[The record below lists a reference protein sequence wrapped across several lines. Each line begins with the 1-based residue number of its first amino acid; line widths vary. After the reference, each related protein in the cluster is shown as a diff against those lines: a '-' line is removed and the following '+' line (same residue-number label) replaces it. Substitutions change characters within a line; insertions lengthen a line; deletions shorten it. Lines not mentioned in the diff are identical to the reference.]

1 MFQIR
6 LGHIDL
12 PNLTLSRSG
21 IRWQVRDGE
30 VCAAG
35 SLIGAANFA
44 TIQPLKGAELPFQ
57 REHRDLQV
65 AIMAPVAG
73 RVHLTQSQSRGGFF
87 DFHAVQTWNP
97 EGIIFR
103 VEVEDEDHPGSG
115 ILDAHL
121 IVFAGERVT
130 ELAEDRSGLLTGW
143 HRRARAARVTSGE
156 PVGTLLS
163 LGICEQMGIVRG
175 EANRFQEIFE
185 ATAGPAHVVFVPD
198 EPVVPSART
207 LIQQMQRTPEDMS
220 AITRDMM
227 SGLSEG
233 ALTPTGADLLF
244 AGAVLKGL
252 ADCPLTQSDDIL
264 TRSGVIQ
271 TSRPDA
277 ILLSIQSEAPYVLRH
292 RRLNYLLR
300 VHDYRLADAG
310 PAYRAWLRSS
320 FVPQP
325 FSPEAIYRDYCDL
338 VDLVR
343 SEAPSTRFLIIN
355 QISSSTADDIISYA
369 PYDAPLSAQL
379 GTVRGKEMNLML
391 HDLARDR
398 DLDIIDMDARA
409 AELGARMSLRNG
421 VHQNG
426 RMQAILRKDI
436 LEVLKSRGVPGFS

>member
-1 MFQIR
+1 MVEIQ
-6 LGHIDL
+6 LGQVEI

-21 IRWQVRDGE
+21 IRWRVRDGDI
-30 VCAAG
+30 CAIG
-35 SLIGAANFA
+35 DLIGVANFA
-44 TIQPLKGAELPFQ
+44 PVQPRHGARVPFLK
-57 REHRDLQV
+57 EHRDLQIG
-65 AIMAPVAG
+65 IMAPIAG
-73 RVHLTQSQSRGGFF
+73 RIHLEGNQSRGGFF

-97 EGIIFR
+97 HTPIFR
-103 VEVEDEDHPGSG
+103 IEPLVSDPTLPPVLSAD
-115 ILDAHL
+115 L
-121 IVFAGERVT
+121 IMFAGERVT

-143 HRRARAARVTSGE
+143 HRRARAARVTSGQ

-175 EANRFQEIFE
+175 EANHFREIFE

-207 LIQQMQRTPEDMS
+207 LIQQMQRAPEDMA
-220 AITRDMM
+220 AIARDMM
-227 SGLSEG
+227 TGLTEG
-233 ALTPTGADLLF
+233 AVLPDGADLLF

-252 ADCPLTQSDDIL
+252 ADSPLTRSDDIL

-271 TSRPDA
+271 TTRPDA
-277 ILLSIQSEAPYVLRH
+277 ILLSIQSEAPFFLRH
-292 RRLNYLLR
+292 RRLGYLLR
-300 VHDYRLADAG
+300 IHDYRLADAG
-310 PAYRAWLRSS
+310 PAFRAWVRGN
-320 FVPQP
+320 FEAQA
-325 FSPEAIYRDYCDL
+325 FSPEDIYRDYCDL

-343 SEAPSTRFLIIN
+343 SAAPATRFLIIN
-355 QISSSTADDIISYA
+355 QVSSSTAEDIVSYA

-426 RMQAILRKDI
+426 RMQSVLRKDI
-436 LEVLKSRGVPGFS
+436 LQALKSRGVPGFS